1 MVKLTTDLILK
12 QVLPRVLKAVLWGSV
27 TFLVVY
33 YLPMM
38 LYPQDLLPID
48 YTDSLIQFAIISVFF
63 TVLGQ
68 LLSGT
73 IIGCGFGVAKAL
85 VIIAFF
91 FAISEGGIFSLTLKT
106 TSVTEVVINLSVDIS
121 TILLMIVSVNL
132 FDIAKNLLEAINI
145 LTQKATDIDFT

>member
-48 YTDSLIQFAIISVFF
+48 YAAPLLEFAIISVFF
-63 TVLGQ
+63 TVVGQ

-73 IIGCGFGVAKAL
+73 IIGCGFGVARAL
-85 VIIAFF
+85 VIIAYFF
-91 FAISEGGIFSLTLKT
+91 TISEGGIFSLTLP
-106 TSVTEVVINLSVDIS
+106 VTEVVVHLSVDIS

-145 LTQKATDIDFT
+145 LTQNATDIDFT

>member
-1 MVKLTTDLILK
+1 MVNLTPDFILK

-48 YTDSLIQFAIISVFF
+48 YTASLIQFAIISVFF

-91 FAISEGGIFSLTLKT
+91 FAISEGGIFSLTLP
-106 TSVTEVVINLSVDIS
+106 VTEVVINLSVDIS

>member
-1 MVKLTTDLILK
+1 MVKLSTDLILK

-91 FAISEGGIFSLTLKT
+91 FAISEGGIFSLTLP
-106 TSVTEVVINLSVDIS
+106 VTEVVVNLSVDIS

>member
-1 MVKLTTDLILK
+1 MAKLTTDLILK
-12 QVLPRVLKAVLWGSV
+12 QVIPRVLKAVLWGSV

-91 FAISEGGIFSLTLKT
+91 FAISEGGIFSLTLP
-106 TSVTEVVINLSVDIS
+106 VTEVVINLSVDIS

>member
-1 MVKLTTDLILK
+1 MVKVTTDFILN
-12 QVLPRVLKAVLWGSV
+12 QILPRVLKAAVWGSI

-48 YTDSLIQFAIISVFF
+48 YITPLLQFATISVFF
-63 TVLGQ
+63 TVVGQ

-73 IIGCGFGVAKAL
+73 IIGCGFGVARAL
-85 VIIAFF
+85 VIIAYFF
-91 FAISEGGIFSLTLKT
+91 TISEGGIFSLTLP
-106 TSVTEVVINLSVDIS
+106 VTEVVVHLSVDIS

-145 LTQKATDIDFT
+145 LTQKVTEIDFM

>member
-1 MVKLTTDLILK
+1 MAKLTTDLILK
-12 QVLPRVLKAVLWGSV
+12 QVIPRVLKAVLWGSV

-48 YTDSLIQFAIISVFF
+48 YTASLIQFAIISVFF

-91 FAISEGGIFSLTLKT
+91 FAISEGGIFSLTLP
-106 TSVTEVVINLSVDIS
+106 VTEVVVNLSVDIS

>member
-91 FAISEGGIFSLTLKT
+91 FAISEGGIFSLTLDD
-106 TSVTEVVINLSVDIS
+106 TEVVKNLSVDIS

-145 LTQKATDIDFT
+145 LTHKATDIDFT

>member
-91 FAISEGGIFSLTLKT
+91 FAISEGGIFSLTLP
-106 TSVTEVVINLSVDIS
+106 VTEVVVTLSVDIS

>member
-63 TVLGQ
+63 TVMWLWR
-68 LLSGT
+68 SKGT
-73 IIGCGFGVAKAL
+73 CYNCFLFRYFRRRNLQSNVACYRSCDKL
-85 VIIAFF
+85 VC
-91 FAISEGGIFSLTLKT
+91 
-106 TSVTEVVINLSVDIS
+106 
-121 TILLMIVSVNL
+121 
-132 FDIAKNLLEAINI
+132 
-145 LTQKATDIDFT
+145 

>member
-91 FAISEGGIFSLTLKT
+91 FAISEGGIFSLTLP
-106 TSVTEVVINLSVDIS
+106 VTEVVVNLSVDIS

>member
-1 MVKLTTDLILK
+1 MVNLTPDFILK
-12 QVLPRVLKAVLWGSV
+12 QVLPRVLKAAVWGSI

-48 YTDSLIQFAIISVFF
+48 YAAPLLEFAIISVFF
-63 TVLGQ
+63 TVVGQ

-73 IIGCGFGVAKAL
+73 IIGCGFGVARAL
-85 VIIAFF
+85 VIIAYFF
-91 FAISEGGIFSLTLKT
+91 TISEGGIFSLTLP
-106 TSVTEVVINLSVDIS
+106 VTEVVVHLSVDIS

-145 LTQKATDIDFT
+145 LTQNATEIDFT

>member
-91 FAISEGGIFSLTLKT
+91 FAISEGGIFSLTLP
-106 TSVTEVVINLSVDIS
+106 VTEVVINLSVDIS

>member
-1 MVKLTTDLILK
+1 MVKLTTDLIWK

-33 YLPMM
+33 YLPRM
-38 LYPQDLLPID
+38 LYPQDLLRID
-48 YTDSLIQFAIISVFF
+48 YTASLIQFAIISVFF
-63 TVLGQ
+63 TVVGQ

-91 FAISEGGIFSLTLKT
+91 FAISEGGIFSLTLDD
-106 TSVTEVVINLSVDIS
+106 TEVVINLSVDIS

>member
-12 QVLPRVLKAVLWGSV
+12 QVIPRVLKAVLWGSV

-91 FAISEGGIFSLTLKT
+91 FAISEGGIFSLTLP
-106 TSVTEVVINLSVDIS
+106 VTEVVINLSVDIS